1 MDKLLAWKKFISTG
15 SVDNY
20 ISYCRIKQQ
29 QDGGFNAENNI
40 KSNLNLKPNNA
51 LKN

>member
-20 ISYCRIKQQ
+20 LSYCRTKRPEDDALNFIKPTK
-29 QDGGFNAENNI
+29 FNPKERTE
-40 KSNLNLKPNNA
+40 NA